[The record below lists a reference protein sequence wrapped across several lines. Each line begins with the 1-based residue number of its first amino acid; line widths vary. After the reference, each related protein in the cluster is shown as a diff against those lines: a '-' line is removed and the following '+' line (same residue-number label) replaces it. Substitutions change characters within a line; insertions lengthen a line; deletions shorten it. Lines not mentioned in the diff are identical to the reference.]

1 MTSRHDLIKAG
12 AIAIAAGAVP
22 SSVAF
27 ADLGP
32 EQHRRATGA
41 FWPGGARISG
51 DGEPEARPASR
62 AISLLL
68 PSAAQRSIDEDE

>member
-32 EQHRRATGA
+32 SNIDAPRA
-41 FWPGGARISG
+41 PSG
-51 DGEPEARPASR
+51 QAALAWSSPEMENQKRGPPPV
-62 AISLLL
+62 
-68 PSAAQRSIDEDE
+68 PSAYCCHPPPSAR